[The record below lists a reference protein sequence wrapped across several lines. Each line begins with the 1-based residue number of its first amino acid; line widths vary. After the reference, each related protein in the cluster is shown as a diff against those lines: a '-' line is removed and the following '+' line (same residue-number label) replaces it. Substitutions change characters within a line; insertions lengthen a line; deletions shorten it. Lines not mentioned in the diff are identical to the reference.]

1 MLDLARRHQVDMPIT
16 EQVVAV
22 CHQGRSA
29 REALTFLM
37 QRSRKS
43 ENE

>member
-1 MLDLARRHQVDMPIT
+1 MPIT

-29 REALTFLM
+29 RDAVASLM
-37 QRSRKS
+37 GRSRKS
-43 ENE
+43 ELE